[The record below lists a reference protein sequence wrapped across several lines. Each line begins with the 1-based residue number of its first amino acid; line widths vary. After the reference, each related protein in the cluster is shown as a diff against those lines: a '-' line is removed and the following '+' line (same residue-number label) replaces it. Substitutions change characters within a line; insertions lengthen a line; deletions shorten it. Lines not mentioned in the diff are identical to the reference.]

1 MGQSSAVAMRRAS
14 TFSPRPSAC
23 AVEENPP
30 PPVLVPPVPP
40 LPLVPVSPPPLVL
53 VSPPP
58 PVLVLP
64 VPPLP
69 LVPVSPPPPPEH
81 PAIEA
86 IAPTPASL
94 SNARLSIETSRDIQP
109 FHTFEGGKKIGTTLA
124 IVVDLWLY
132 TAIRKIRQVE

>member
-30 PPVLVPPVPP
+30 PPVLVPPPPPPP
-40 LPLVPVSPPPLVL
+40 LVLVLPPPLVL

-58 PVLVLP
+58 PVLVS
-64 VPPLP
+64 PPP
-69 LVPVSPPPPPEH
+69 SPSPVPVSPPPPPEH

-86 IAPTPASL
+86 IVPTPASL

-109 FHTFEGGKKIGTTLA
+109 FHTFEGGKKIGMTLA

-132 TAIRKIRQVE
+132 TAVCKIRQAE